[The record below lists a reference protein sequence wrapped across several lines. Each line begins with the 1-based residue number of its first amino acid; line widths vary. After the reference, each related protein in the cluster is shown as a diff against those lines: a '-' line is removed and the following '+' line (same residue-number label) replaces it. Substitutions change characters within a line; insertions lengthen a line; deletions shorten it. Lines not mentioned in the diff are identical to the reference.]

1 MRRCWYVDA
10 DGEAVLALLLALA
23 RDPLLRATAPPVLR
37 MRPGEELARQRMADV
52 IGRAVGNR
60 LNESTL
66 DKVVRNAA
74 SSWTQSGH
82 LKGRG
87 RKTRTSVNPT
97 AATTAYALLLG
108 HLAGARGAA
117 LFETMWARVLDAATG
132 QLMQL
137 AMDARRL
144 GFLDMSLS
152 GGGVDVAFRRLLNPD
167 DRQQVHG
174 QN

>member
-1 MRRCWYVDA
+1 M
-10 DGEAVLALLLALA
+10 
-23 RDPLLRATAPPVLR
+23 
-37 MRPGEELARQRMADV
+37 
-52 IGRAVGNR
+52 
-60 LNESTL
+60 
-66 DKVVRNAA
+66 RNAA

-97 AATTAYALLLG
+97 ASTTAYALLLS
-108 HLAGARGAA
+108 HLTEARGAA
-117 LFETMWARVLDAATG
+117 LFETMWARVLDAAPG

-152 GGGVDVAFRRLLNPD
+152 GGVVDIAFRRLLNPGN
-167 DRQQVHG
+167 R
-174 QN
+174 